1 VKDSQSLLSQRSQLK
16 ETTVTMANKLYEY
29 LSFDK
34 AHVQLLEEDNKMT
47 GGKDLCMKGIFIQ
60 GDVRNQNQRVYP
72 VREIARAVNSI
83 TEKLSAGQSVMGEL
97 DHPEE
102 LSINLD
108 RVSHL
113 ITEMWMDGADGYGKL
128 KIVPTPMGN
137 IVKTLLQSGAKLG
150 VSSRGS
156 GNVGDDGAVS
166 DFEIITVD
174 IVAQPSAPNA
184 FPRTIYESLFNM
196 KGGSIVMN
204 TARSALME
212 AAAQKQLVKDL
223 QRLIKELKI

>member
-1 VKDSQSLLSQRSQLK
+1 
-16 ETTVTMANKLYEY
+16 MANKLYEY
-29 LSFDK
+29 LSFDR
-34 AHVQLLEEDNKMT
+34 AHVELLEEDNKMT

-83 TEKLSAGQSVMGEL
+83 TEKLKTGQSVLGEL

-108 RVSHL
+108 RVSHV

-137 IVKTLLQSGAKLG
+137 IVKTLLQSGVRLG

-174 IVAQPSAPNA
+174 IVAQPSAPDA
-184 FPRTIYESLFNM
+184 YPRTIYESLYNM
-196 KGGSIVMN
+196 KGGSSIINGV
-204 TARSALME
+204 ARYALTE

-223 QRLIKELKI
+223 QRFIKELKI

>member
-1 VKDSQSLLSQRSQLK
+1 MA
-16 ETTVTMANKLYEY
+16 MANKLYEY

-34 AHVQLLEEDNKMT
+34 AHVQLLEEDNKS

-60 GDVRNQNQRVYP
+60 GDIRNQNQRVYP

-83 TEKLSAGQSVMGEL
+83 TEKLSNGQSVMGEL

-108 RVSHL
+108 RVAHL
-113 ITEMWMDGADGYGKL
+113 ITEMWMDGNDGYGKL

-156 GNVGDDGAVS
+156 GNVDDSGAVS

-196 KGGSIVMN
+196 KGGSRIIT
-204 TARSALME
+204 TAREALSE

-223 QRLIKELKI
+223 QRFIQELKI

>member
-1 VKDSQSLLSQRSQLK
+1 
-16 ETTVTMANKLYEY
+16 MANKLYEFIP
-29 LSFDK
+29 FDTAK
-34 AHVQLLEEDNKMT
+34 VQILEEDNKST

-60 GDVRNQNQRVYP
+60 GDVKNQNQRVYP
-72 VREIARAVNSI
+72 VREIAKAVGSI
-83 TEKLSAGQSVMGEL
+83 SEKLQHGQSVMGEL

-113 ITEMWMDGADGYGKL
+113 ITEMWMDGSDGYGKL

-137 IVKTLLQSGAKLG
+137 IVKTLLLSGAKLG

-156 GNVGDDGAVS
+156 GNVNDGGAVS
-166 DFEIITVD
+166 DFEIVTVD

-184 FPRTIYESLFNM
+184 FPRTIYESLYNM
-196 KGGSIVMN
+196 KGGSKIAT
-204 TARSALME
+204 TAREALTE
-212 AAAQKQLVKDL
+212 AAAQKQLFKDI
-223 QRLIKELKI
+223 QRFIQELKI

>member
-1 VKDSQSLLSQRSQLK
+1 MS
-16 ETTVTMANKLYEY
+16 NKLFEY
-29 LSFDK
+29 RTFTQAQATLF
-34 AHVQLLEEDNKMT
+34 EEDNKL

-60 GDVRNQNQRVYP
+60 GDVKNQNQRIYP
-72 VREIARAVNSI
+72 AREIARAVN
-83 TEKLSAGQSVMGEL
+83 EVNKKLSGELSIFGEL

-108 RVSHL
+108 RVSHM
-113 ITEMWMDGADGYGKL
+113 ITEMWLDGADGYGKL

-156 GNVGDDGAVS
+156 GNVSDDGSVS
-166 DFEIITVD
+166 DFEIVTVD

-184 FPRTIYESLFNM
+184 YPRTIYESLFNM
-196 KGGSIVMN
+196 KGGSTIYT
-204 TARSALME
+204 TAHAALYE
-212 AAAQKQLVKDL
+212 ASAQKHLKNDML
-223 QRLIKELKI
+223 KFIKELGR

>member
-1 VKDSQSLLSQRSQLK
+1 
-16 ETTVTMANKLYEY
+16 MANKLYEY
-29 LSFDK
+29 LTFTQ
-34 AHVQLLEEDNKMT
+34 AHVQLLEEDNKA

-83 TEKLSAGQSVMGEL
+83 TEKLGTGQSVMGEL

-137 IVKTLLQSGAKLG
+137 IVKTLLQG

-156 GNVGDDGAVS
+156 GNVNDDGTVS

-184 FPRTIYESLFNM
+184 YPRTIYESLFNM
-196 KGGSIVMN
+196 KGGSSVMG
-204 TARSALME
+204 TAREALTE
-212 AAAQKQLVKDL
+212 AAAQKQLIKDL
-223 QRLIKELKI
+223 HRFIQELKI

>member
-1 VKDSQSLLSQRSQLK
+1 
-16 ETTVTMANKLYEY
+16 MANKLYEY
-29 LSFDK
+29 MSFDK
-34 AHVQLLEEDNKMT
+34 AHVELLEEDNKAT

-72 VREIARAVNSI
+72 AREIARAVKSI
-83 TEKLSAGQSVMGEL
+83 SEKISAGQSVMGEL

-113 ITEMWMDGADGYGKL
+113 ITEMWMNDTDGYGKL
-128 KIVPTPMGN
+128 RIVPTPMGN
-137 IVKTLLQSGAKLG
+137 IVKTLLTSGAKLG

-156 GNVGDDGAVS
+156 GNVNDDGTVS
-166 DFEIITVD
+166 DFEIVTVD

-196 KGGSIVMN
+196 KGGSKIFS
-204 TARSALME
+204 TAREALTE
-212 AAAQKQLVKDL
+212 SGAQKQLYKDL
-223 QRLIKELKI
+223 QRFIQELKI

>member
-1 VKDSQSLLSQRSQLK
+1 M
-16 ETTVTMANKLYEY
+16 TMANKLYEY

-83 TEKLSAGQSVMGEL
+83 TEKLGAGQSVMGEL

-137 IVKTLLQSGAKLG
+137 IVKTLLTSGAKLG

-196 KGGSIVMN
+196 KGGASVMN
-204 TARSALME
+204 TARAALTE

-223 QRLIKELKI
+223 HRLINELKI

>member
-1 VKDSQSLLSQRSQLK
+1 MMAV
-16 ETTVTMANKLYEY
+16 ANKLYEY
-29 LSFDK
+29 LSFDR

-72 VREIARAVNSI
+72 VREIAKAVNSI
-83 TEKLSAGQSVMGEL
+83 TEKISTGQSVMGEL

-113 ITEMWMDGADGYGKL
+113 ITEMWMEGADGYGKL

-166 DFEIITVD
+166 EFEIVTVD

-196 KGGSIVMN
+196 KGGSRVFG
-204 TARSALME
+204 TAREALTE
-212 AAAQKQLVKDL
+212 ATAQKQLVKDL
-223 QRLIKELKI
+223 SRLIQELKI

>member
-1 VKDSQSLLSQRSQLK
+1 
-16 ETTVTMANKLYEY
+16 MANKLYEF

-34 AHVQLLEEDNKMT
+34 AHVQILEEANAA

-60 GDVRNQNQRVYP
+60 GDVKNQNQRVYP

-83 TEKLSAGQSVMGEL
+83 TEKLSTGQSVMGEL

-113 ITEMWMDGADGYGKL
+113 ITEMWMDGSDGYGKL

-137 IVKTLLQSGAKLG
+137 IVKTLLTSGAKLG

-174 IVAQPSAPNA
+174 IVAQSSAPNA

-196 KGGSIVMN
+196 KGGATVMN
-204 TARSALME
+204 TAREALTE

-223 QRLIKELKI
+223 SRLIKELKI

>member
-1 VKDSQSLLSQRSQLK
+1 
-16 ETTVTMANKLYEY
+16 MANKLYEY
-29 LSFDK
+29 LSFDR

-156 GNVGDDGAVS
+156 GNVGDDGSVS

-196 KGGSIVMN
+196 KGGSRILS
-204 TARSALME
+204 TAREALTE
-212 AAAQKQLVKDL
+212 SAAQRQLQKDI
-223 QRLIKELKI
+223 QRFIQELKI

>member
-1 VKDSQSLLSQRSQLK
+1 MA
-16 ETTVTMANKLYEY
+16 MANKLYEY

-34 AHVQLLEEDNKMT
+34 AHVQLLEEDNKIT

-196 KGGSIVMN
+196 KGGASVMN
-204 TARSALME
+204 TARAALTE

-223 QRLIKELKI
+223 HKLINELKI

>member
-1 VKDSQSLLSQRSQLK
+1 MA
-16 ETTVTMANKLYEY
+16 MANKLYEY

-34 AHVQLLEEDNKMT
+34 AHVQLLEEDNKT

-72 VREIARAVNSI
+72 IREIARAVNSI
-83 TEKLSAGQSVMGEL
+83 TEKLSSGQSVMGEL

-108 RVSHL
+108 RVAHL

-196 KGGSIVMN
+196 KGGSRVMG
-204 TARSALME
+204 TAREALTE
-212 AAAQKQLVKDL
+212 AAAQRQLVKDI
-223 QRLIKELKI
+223 QRFIQELKI

>member
-1 VKDSQSLLSQRSQLK
+1 MA
-16 ETTVTMANKLYEY
+16 MANKLYEF

-34 AHVQLLEEDNKMT
+34 AHVQILEEANAS
-47 GGKDLCMKGIFIQ
+47 GGKDMCMKGIFIQ

-72 VREIARAVNSI
+72 AREIARAVNSI
-83 TEKLSAGQSVMGEL
+83 TEKLSGGQSVMGEL

-137 IVKTLLQSGAKLG
+137 IVKTLLLSGAKLG

-156 GNVGDDGAVS
+156 GNVGDDGGVS

-184 FPRTIYESLFNM
+184 YPRTIYESLFNM
-196 KGGSIVMN
+196 KGGANIINGV
-204 TARSALME
+204 ARSALTE

-223 QRLIKELKI
+223 QRFIKELKI

>member
-1 VKDSQSLLSQRSQLK
+1 MA
-16 ETTVTMANKLYEY
+16 MANKLYEY

-34 AHVQLLEEDNKMT
+34 AHVQLLEEDNKT

-72 VREIARAVNSI
+72 IREIARAVNSI
-83 TEKLSAGQSVMGEL
+83 TEKLSSGQSVMGEL

-108 RVSHL
+108 RVAHL

-196 KGGSIVMN
+196 KGGSRVMG
-204 TARSALME
+204 TAREALTE
-212 AAAQKQLVKDL
+212 AAAQKQLVKDI
-223 QRLIKELKI
+223 QRFIQELKI

>member
-1 VKDSQSLLSQRSQLK
+1 
-16 ETTVTMANKLYEY
+16 MANKLYEF

-34 AHVQLLEEDNKMT
+34 AHVKILEEDNKS

-72 VREIARAVNSI
+72 VREITNAVNSI
-83 TEKLSAGQSVMGEL
+83 TEKLSAGQSVLGEL

-113 ITEMWMDGADGYGKL
+113 ITEMWMDGSDGYGKL
-128 KIVPTPMGN
+128 KIVSTPMGN
-137 IVKTLLQSGAKLG
+137 IVRTLLLSGAKLG

-156 GNVGDDGAVS
+156 GNVGDNGNVS

-184 FPRTIYESLFNM
+184 FPRTIYESLYNM
-196 KGGSIVMN
+196 KGGAVMMED
-204 TARSALME
+204 ARY
-212 AAAQKQLVKDL
+212 AQTDRRAQDSLKKGVE
-223 QRLIKELKI
+223 RLIRELKI

>member
-1 VKDSQSLLSQRSQLK
+1 M
-16 ETTVTMANKLYEY
+16 TNKLYEF

-34 AHVQLLEEDNKMT
+34 AHVQLLEESNAT

-72 VREIARAVNSI
+72 MREIARAVNDL
-83 TEKLSAGQSVMGEL
+83 TEKISVGHSVMGEL

-113 ITEMWMDGADGYGKL
+113 ITEMWMEGADGYGKL
-128 KIVPTPMGN
+128 KIIPTPMGN
-137 IVKTLLQSGAKLG
+137 IVKTLLTSGAKLG

-156 GNVGDDGAVS
+156 GNVNDSGSVS
-166 DFEIITVD
+166 EFEIVTVD

-184 FPRTIYESLFNM
+184 FPRTIYESLYNM
-196 KGGSIVMN
+196 KGGARIVED
-204 TARSALME
+204 TAKAALTE
-212 AAAQKQLVKDL
+212 RAAQIQLAKDL

>member
-1 VKDSQSLLSQRSQLK
+1 
-16 ETTVTMANKLYEY
+16 MANKLYEY

-113 ITEMWMDGADGYGKL
+113 ITEMWMDGTDGYGKL

-196 KGGSIVMN
+196 KGGATVMN
-204 TARSALME
+204 TARAALTE

-223 QRLIKELKI
+223 QKLINELKI

>member
-1 VKDSQSLLSQRSQLK
+1 MAGAFSLRKNS
-16 ETTVTMANKLYEY
+16 VANKLYEY

-34 AHVQLLEEDNKMT
+34 AHVQLLEEDNKIT
-47 GGKDLCMKGIFIQ
+47 GGKDLCMKGVFIQ

-72 VREIARAVNSI
+72 AREIARAVNSI
-83 TEKLSAGQSVMGEL
+83 TEKLNSAQSVMGEL

-113 ITEMWMDGADGYGKL
+113 ITEMWMEGADGYGKL

-156 GNVGDDGAVS
+156 GNVGDDGGVS

-196 KGGSIVMN
+196 KGGSRVML
-204 TARSALME
+204 TAREALTE
-212 AAAQKQLVKDL
+212 AAAQKQLVKDIHRFI
-223 QRLIKELKI
+223 QELKI

>member
-1 VKDSQSLLSQRSQLK
+1 MV
-16 ETTVTMANKLYEY
+16 VMANKLYEY
-29 LSFDK
+29 LSFDR
-34 AHVQLLEEDNKMT
+34 AHVQLLEEDNKA

-72 VREIARAVNSI
+72 AREIAKAVHSI
-83 TEKLSAGQSVMGEL
+83 TEKLGTGQSVMGEL

-113 ITEMWMDGADGYGKL
+113 ITEMWVDGADGYGKL

-137 IVKTLLQSGAKLG
+137 IVKTLLLSGAKLG

-156 GNVGDDGAVS
+156 GNVGDDGGVS

-184 FPRTIYESLFNM
+184 YPRTIYESLFNM
-196 KGGSIVMN
+196 KGGERVVS
-204 TARSALME
+204 TARQALTE

-223 QRLIKELKI
+223 QRFIQELKI

>member
-1 VKDSQSLLSQRSQLK
+1 MA
-16 ETTVTMANKLYEY
+16 TMANKLYEY
-29 LSFDK
+29 LTFNQ
-34 AHVQLLEEDNKMT
+34 AHVQLLEEDNKLT

-72 VREIARAVNSI
+72 VREIAKAVNSI

-113 ITEMWMDGADGYGKL
+113 ITEMWMEGADGYGKL

-137 IVKTLLQSGAKLG
+137 IISTLLRSGAKLG

-166 DFEIITVD
+166 EFEIVTVD

-184 FPRTIYESLFNM
+184 FPRTVYESLFNM
-196 KGGSIVMN
+196 KGGSRVIT
-204 TARSALME
+204 TAREALTE

-223 QRLIKELKI
+223 QRFIQELKI